1 MRFRKKRHD
10 SILDPSE
17 RTFNAMMELV
27 KDLSLK
33 DYRKLKKAMDS
44 GYEAYQ
50 IVRGLETDEVDDAEY
65 QISKEKEV
73 K

>member
-1 MRFRKKRHD
+1 MRFRRKRSD
-10 SILDPSE
+10 GILDPSE

-27 KDLSLK
+27 KDLTLK

-65 QISKEKEV
+65 QLSKDKEV

>member
-1 MRFRKKRHD
+1 MKFGKKHRP
-10 SILDPSE
+10 SILDSSE

-33 DYRKLKKAMDS
+33 DYKKLKKAMDS

-65 QISKEKEV
+65 QLSKDKEV